1 MSFKLP
7 NFLRWSS
14 LDTLRQKMG
23 APLTDNFVLVPVYSE
38 ISIVE
43 QLNTGG
49 VEIDLDEISVHD
61 DGTLL
66 YRGYRGLLH
75 IRDITSIAGEMRM
88 PRYHLAY
95 CQTLE
100 KMKKNSRFD
109 RYVVAQTNTGE
120 FKVNLVDRDI
130 TSRNVRLNVCQNCLD
145 RIHWKG
151 FSIFGMSRSE
161 RQNRVD
167 NFSLPEFFR
176 EYPRDLIGMKPK
188 YTSGTAPLNDYSQN
202 WAKLSKDIR
211 QQRGHRCES
220 CEESF
225 TKDESRFLH
234 VHHRNGLKNDNRSV
248 NLAVLCIACHAKQP
262 EHGHIKAHPDY
273 KLFMARNKRQKD

>member
-7 NFLRWSS
+7 NFLSWPS
-14 LDTLRQKMG
+14 LDILRHKMA
-23 APLTDNFVLVPVYSE
+23 APLTDNFMLVPVYSE
-38 ISIVE
+38 ISIVD

-49 VEIDLDEISVHD
+49 VEIDLDEISVHE

-75 IRDITSIAGEMRM
+75 IRDITSISGETRM

-109 RYVVAQTNTGE
+109 RYVVAQTTSGE
-120 FKVNLVDRDI
+120 FKVNIVDREV
-130 TSRNVRLNVCQNCLD
+130 TSQNVRLNVCQNCLD

-151 FSIFGMSRSE
+151 FSIQGMSRAE

-167 NFSLPEFFR
+167 SFSLPEFFR
-176 EYPRDLIGMKPK
+176 EYPRDLIGAKPLH
-188 YTSGTAPLNDYSQN
+188 TSATAPLNDYSQN
-202 WAKLSKDIR
+202 WTKLSKEIR
-211 QQRGHRCES
+211 QQRGYQCE
-220 CEESF
+220 CCGESF
-225 TKDESRFLH
+225 RQDKSRFLH
-234 VHHRNGLKNDNRSV
+234 VHHRNGLKNDNRNV
-248 NLAVLCIACHAKQP
+248 NLAVLCIACHAQQP
-262 EHGHIKAHPDY
+262 QHGHLKAHPDY
-273 KLFMARNKRQKD
+273 KLFMTRHKG

>member
-7 NFLRWSS
+7 DFLKWSS

-23 APLTDNFVLVPVYSE
+23 APLTNNFVLAPIFSQ
-38 ISIVE
+38 ISIID

-49 VEIDLDEISVHD
+49 VEIDLDEISVHE

-75 IRDITSIAGEMRM
+75 IRDITSIAGDTRM

-109 RYVVAQTNTGE
+109 RYVVAQTTTGE
-120 FKVNLVDRDI
+120 FKVNIIDREV
-130 TSRNVRLNVCQNCLD
+130 TSQNVRLNVCQNCLD
-145 RIHWKG
+145 RIHWQG
-151 FSIFGMSRSE
+151 FSLSGMSRME

-167 NFSLPEFFR
+167 GFSLPEFFK
-176 EYPRDLIGMKPK
+176 EYPRDLIGAKPLH
-188 YTSGTAPLNDYSQN
+188 TSHTAPLNDYPKN
-202 WAKLSKDIR
+202 WAELSKAIR
-211 QQRGHRCES
+211 LERGHQCES
-220 CEESF
+220 CKETFSQH
-225 TKDESRFLH
+225 DSRFVH
-234 VHHRNGLKNDNRSV
+234 VHHRNGLKNDNRNA
-248 NLAVLCIACHAKQP
+248 NLAVLCIACHANQP
-262 EHGHIKAHPDY
+262 EHGHLKAHPDY
-273 KLFMARNKRQKD
+273 KLFIARHSR